1 MSSPNVKNPKIALVH
16 DFLTYFGGAERVLMS
31 LHQLYPKAPIY
42 TLLYDQNKMKK
53 YFPEA
58 KIRTSFLNKFP
69 EFIKKRKKYLLP
81 FLSTAAETF
90 DLREFD
96 IVISNSS
103 SFVKGIITKP
113 KTIHICYCHTPTRFL
128 WDWHYNYLKENKVG
142 RIKSIFLTLLLHYL
156 RMWDK
161 TAAERVDYFIANSE
175 NIAKRIKK
183 FYNRESEIIYPPAT
197 TGKLKVRKVKN
208 QTVREFHSPSKAE
221 RSEDVELAAQAS
233 SAALSGLWSQ
243 QHRAMEPLGHITPQP
258 PLSEELSNN
267 NYFLIVSRLS
277 PYKKIDIA
285 IEAFNKLELP
295 LVIIGDGEDRKR
307 LEKMAEKNIKF
318 LGFQPEEKIA
328 RYYQNCQALIFP
340 GEDDFG
346 ITPVEAMSFGK
357 PVLAYRK
364 GGALETV
371 IEGETGEFFD
381 DPIPEILADGVR
393 RIKNNY
399 DNYDPERIKEQ
410 AGKFSGEEF
419 KRKIKWFVKKIYEE
433 SLKC

>member
-1 MSSPNVKNPKIALVH
+1 
-16 DFLTYFGGAERVLMS
+16 MS
-31 LHQLYPKAPIY
+31 LHKLYPQAPIY
-42 TLLYDQNKMKK
+42 SLLYDEKKMKR

-69 EFIKKRKKYLLP
+69 KFIRKRKKYLLP
-81 FLSTAAETF
+81 FLPTAAETF
-90 DLREFD
+90 DLRDFD
-96 IVISNSS
+96 IVISSS
-103 SFVKGIITKP
+103 GSFVKGIITKP
-113 KTIHICYCHTPTRFL
+113 KTVHICYCHTPTRFL
-128 WDWHYNYLKENKVG
+128 WDWYYNYLQENKIGKV
-142 RIKSIFLTLLLHYL
+142 KKIFLIPLLHYL

-175 NIAKRIKK
+175 NTAKRIKK
-183 FYNRESEIIYPPAT
+183 FYNRESKVIYPPAT
-197 TGKLKVRKVKN
+197 TGKSKVHKVKN
-208 QTVREFHSPSKAE
+208 QKIQRFHK
-221 RSEDVELAAQAS
+221 
-233 SAALSGLWSQ
+233 
-243 QHRAMEPLGHITPQP
+243 
-258 PLSEELSNN
+258 
-267 NYFLIVSRLS
+267 NYFLIVSRLT

-295 LVIIGDGEDRKR
+295 LIIIGDGGDRKR

-328 RYYQNCQALIFP
+328 EYYQNCQAFIFP

-364 GGALETV
+364 GGALETI

-393 RIKNNY
+393 RIKNNCDSY
-399 DNYDPERIKEQ
+399 NAEKIKKQ
-410 AGKFSGEEF
+410 AEKFSEEEF
-419 KRKIKWFVKKIYEE
+419 ERKIFAL
-433 SLKC
+433 LKEIC

>member
-1 MSSPNVKNPKIALVH
+1 MSTPKPKIALVH

-42 TLLYDQNKMKK
+42 TLLYDEKKMKK

-58 KIRTSFLNKFP
+58 KIRTSFINKFP
-69 EFIKKRKKYLLP
+69 KFIRKRKKYLLP
-81 FLSTAAETF
+81 FLPTAAETF
-90 DLREFD
+90 DLRDFD
-96 IVISNSS
+96 IVISSS
-103 SFVKGIITKP
+103 GSFVKGIITKP

-142 RIKSIFLTLLLHYL
+142 RLKKIFLIPLLHYL

-175 NIAKRIKK
+175 NTAKRIKK
-183 FYNRESEIIYPPAT
+183 FYNRESEVIYPPAVVPHLT
-197 TGKLKVRKVKN
+197 SPKKGGIIAPLRGEQVLPLLGGVR
-208 QTVREFHSPSKAE
+208 
-221 RSEDVELAAQAS
+221 
-233 SAALSGLWSQ
+233 G
-243 QHRAMEPLGHITPQP
+243 GI
-258 PLSEELSNN
+258 NN
-267 NYFLIVSRLS
+267 NYFLIVSRLT
-277 PYKKIDIA
+277 PYKKIDVA

-295 LVIIGDGEDRKR
+295 LVIIGDGGDRKR

-328 RYYQNCQALIFP
+328 EYYQNCQAFIFP

-364 GGALETV
+364 GGALETI

-393 RIKNNY
+393 RIKNNC
-399 DNYDPERIKEQ
+399 DNYDAEKIKKQ
-410 AGKFSGEEF
+410 ARKFSEEEF
-419 KRKIKWFVKKIYEE
+419 RRKIKKFTDDIKR
-433 SLKC
+433 

>member
-1 MSSPNVKNPKIALVH
+1 
-16 DFLTYFGGAERVLMS
+16 MS

-42 TLLYDQNKMKK
+42 TLLYDKKKMKR

-58 KIRTSFLNKFP
+58 KIRTSFLDKFP
-69 EFIKKRKKYLLP
+69 KFIRKRKKYLLP
-81 FLSTAAETF
+81 FLPTAAETF
-90 DLREFD
+90 DLRDFD
-96 IVISNSS
+96 LVISSSS

-142 RIKSIFLTLLLHYL
+142 KVKKIFLIPLLHYL

-175 NIAKRIKK
+175 NTARRIKK
-183 FYNRESEIIYPPAT
+183 FYNRESEVVYPP
-197 TGKLKVRKVKN
+197 V
-208 QTVREFHSPSKAE
+208 
-221 RSEDVELAAQAS
+221 
-233 SAALSGLWSQ
+233 
-243 QHRAMEPLGHITPQP
+243 IIP
-258 PLSEELSNN
+258 PLAPPKRGRTVPPLLGEVRWGNK
-267 NYFLIVSRLS
+267 NYFLIVSRLT
-277 PYKKIDIA
+277 PYKKIDVA

-295 LVIIGDGEDRKR
+295 LVIIGDGGDRKR

-328 RYYQNCQALIFP
+328 EYYQNCQAFIFP

-364 GGALETV
+364 GGALETI

-393 RIKNNY
+393 RIKNNCDSY
-399 DNYDPERIKEQ
+399 DAEKIKKQ
-410 AGKFSGEEF
+410 ARKFSEEEF
-419 KRKIKWFVKKIYEE
+419 KKKITEFIE
-433 SLKC
+433 KI

>member
-1 MSSPNVKNPKIALVH
+1 MSTPNPKIALVH

-31 LHQLYPKAPIY
+31 LHKLYPKAPIY
-42 TLLYDQNKMKK
+42 SLLYDEKKMKK

-58 KIRTSFLNKFP
+58 KTKTSFINKFP
-69 EFIKKRKKYLLP
+69 KFIRKRKKYLLP
-81 FLSTAAETF
+81 FLPTAAETF

-96 IVISNSS
+96 IVISSSS

-113 KTIHICYCHTPTRFL
+113 KTVHICYCHTPTRFL

-142 RIKSIFLTLLLHYL
+142 GLKKIFLIPLLHYL

-161 TAAERVDYFIANSE
+161 TASERVDYFIANSE
-175 NIAKRIKK
+175 NTAKRIRK
-183 FYNRESEIIYPPAT
+183 FYNQESKVIYPPVVVSHLT
-197 TGKLKVRKVKN
+197 FPKRGG
-208 QTVREFHSPSKAE
+208 TV
-221 RSEDVELAAQAS
+221 L
-233 SAALSGLWSQ
+233 
-243 QHRAMEPLGHITPQP
+243 PLLGRIRGGI
-258 PLSEELSNN
+258 NN
-267 NYFLIVSRLS
+267 KNYFLIVSRLT

-295 LVIIGDGEDRKR
+295 LVIIGDGGDRRR

-328 RYYQNCQALIFP
+328 EYYQNCQAFIFP

-346 ITPVEAMSFGK
+346 ITPIEAMSFGK

-364 GGALETV
+364 GGALETI

-393 RIKNNY
+393 RIKNNCDSY
-399 DNYDPERIKEQ
+399 DTEKIKGQ
-410 AGKFSGEEF
+410 AGKFSEEEF
-419 KRKIKWFVKKIYEE
+419 KRKMKEFVSDIMV
-433 SLKC
+433 LF

>member
-1 MSSPNVKNPKIALVH
+1 MSIPNPKIAIVH

-31 LHQLYPKAPIY
+31 LHKLYPKAPIY
-42 TLLYDQNKMKK
+42 TLLYDEKKMKR

-58 KIRTSFLNKFP
+58 KIRTSFINKFSKS
-69 EFIKKRKKYLLP
+69 IRKRKKYLLP
-81 FLSTAAETF
+81 FFPTAAETF

-96 IVISNSS
+96 IVISSSS

-113 KTIHICYCHTPTRFL
+113 KTVHICYCHTPTRFL

-142 RIKSIFLTLLLHYL
+142 RLKKIFLIPLLHYL

-175 NIAKRIKK
+175 NTERRIKK
-183 FYNRESEIIYPPAT
+183 FYNRESKVIYPPVDISRRGGSRPAPT
-197 TGKLKVRKVKN
+197 
-208 QTVREFHSPSKAE
+208 A
-221 RSEDVELAAQAS
+221 LA
-233 SAALSGLWSQ
+233 
-243 QHRAMEPLGHITPQP
+243 MTDI
-258 PLSEELSNN
+258 NK
-267 NYFLIVSRLS
+267 NYFLIVSRLT

-295 LVIIGDGEDRKR
+295 LVIIGDGGDRKR
-307 LEKMAEKNIKF
+307 LEKMAENNIKF
-318 LGFQPEEKIA
+318 LGFQLEEKIA
-328 RYYQNCQALIFP
+328 EYYQNCQAFIFP

-364 GGALETV
+364 GGALETI

-393 RIKNNY
+393 RIKNNCDDY
-399 DNYDPERIKEQ
+399 DVEKIKKQ
-410 AGKFSGEEF
+410 AEKFSEEKF
-419 KRKIKWFVKKIYEE
+419 EGKMREFVEKIYIV
-433 SLKC
+433 

>member
-1 MSSPNVKNPKIALVH
+1 
-16 DFLTYFGGAERVLMS
+16 MS

-42 TLLYDQNKMKK
+42 TLLYDEKKMKK

-58 KIRTSFLNKFP
+58 KIRTSFINKFP
-69 EFIKKRKKYLLP
+69 KFIRKRKKYLLP
-81 FLSTAAETF
+81 FLPTAAETF
-90 DLREFD
+90 DLRDFD
-96 IVISNSS
+96 IVISSS
-103 SFVKGIITKP
+103 GSFVKGIITKP

-142 RIKSIFLTLLLHYL
+142 RLKKIFLIPLLHYL

-175 NIAKRIKK
+175 NTAKRIKK
-183 FYNRESEIIYPPAT
+183 FYNRESEVIYPPAVVPHLT
-197 TGKLKVRKVKN
+197 SPKKGGTIAPLRGEQVLPLLGGVR
-208 QTVREFHSPSKAE
+208 
-221 RSEDVELAAQAS
+221 
-233 SAALSGLWSQ
+233 G
-243 QHRAMEPLGHITPQP
+243 GI
-258 PLSEELSNN
+258 NN
-267 NYFLIVSRLS
+267 NYFLIVSRLT
-277 PYKKIDIA
+277 PYKKIDVA

-328 RYYQNCQALIFP
+328 EYYQNCQAFIFP

-364 GGALETV
+364 GGALETI

-393 RIKNNY
+393 RIKNNC
-399 DNYDPERIKEQ
+399 DNYDAEKIEKQ
-410 AGKFSGEEF
+410 ARKFSEEEF
-419 KRKIKWFVKKIYEE
+419 RRKIKKFTDDIKR
-433 SLKC
+433 

>member
-1 MSSPNVKNPKIALVH
+1 
-16 DFLTYFGGAERVLMS
+16 MS
-31 LHQLYPKAPIY
+31 LHKLYPKAPIY
-42 TLLYDQNKMKK
+42 TLLYDEKKMKR

-58 KIRTSFLNKFP
+58 KIRTSFLSKFP
-69 EFIKKRKKYLLP
+69 KFVRKKKKYLLP
-81 FLSTAAETF
+81 FLPTAAETF

-96 IVISNSS
+96 IVISSSS
-103 SFVKGIITKP
+103 SFTKGIITKP
-113 KTIHICYCHTPTRFL
+113 KTVHICYCHTPTRFL
-128 WDWHYNYLKENKVG
+128 WDWYYNYLQENKVG
-142 RIKSIFLTLLLHYL
+142 KVKKIFLIPLLHYL

-175 NIAKRIKK
+175 NTARRIKK
-183 FYNRESEIIYPPAT
+183 FYNKESEVIYPPVNMRHRST
-197 TGKLKVRKVKN
+197 PLVMTDKN
-208 QTVREFHSPSKAE
+208 K
-221 RSEDVELAAQAS
+221 
-233 SAALSGLWSQ
+233 
-243 QHRAMEPLGHITPQP
+243 
-258 PLSEELSNN
+258 
-267 NYFLIVSRLS
+267 NYFLIVSRLT

-328 RYYQNCQALIFP
+328 EYYQNCQAFIFP

-364 GGALETV
+364 GGALETI

-393 RIKNNY
+393 RIKNNCG
-399 DNYDPERIKEQ
+399 NYNTEKTKKQ
-410 AGKFSGEEF
+410 AGKFSEEGF
-419 KRKIKWFVKKIYEE
+419 ERKMREFVEKIYTA
-433 SLKC
+433 